1 MAFNYRAFYTDWK
14 KNHAISQADRLE
26 TSLWQTMNYGGE
38 SRQYQTLT
46 YNLARLVAFKF
57 KTSPLLPYDTGNF
70 MKNGIVPLPVNK
82 TQAKVRFGNQHV
94 PYAYYLNFNEFV
106 GATQV
111 PNRHLGFV
119 EKVIEGGLLS
129 EIRLAATQEIFQQYA
144 RPEDKFFVIDPWN
157 M

>member
-1 MAFNYRAFYTDWK
+1 MAFNYRAYYNDWK
-14 KNHAISQADRLE
+14 KNHAIPQADRLE
-26 TSLWQTMNYGGE
+26 TSLWQTLNYGGE
-38 SRQYQTLT
+38 SRQYQSLT

-57 KTSPLLPYDTGNF
+57 KISPLLPYDTGNF

-82 TQAKVRFGNQHV
+82 KQAKVRFGNQHV
-94 PYAYYLNFNEFV
+94 LCAYDVNCNPYTSYGN
-106 GATQV
+106 
-111 PNRHLGFV
+111 PSRHLGVV
-119 EKVIEGGLLS
+119 EKVIESGLLS

>member
-1 MAFNYRAFYTDWK
+1 MAFNYRAYYNDWK
-14 KNHAISQADRLE
+14 KNHAIPQADRLE
-26 TSLWQTMNYGGE
+26 TSLWQTLNYGGE
-38 SRQYQTLT
+38 SRQYQSLT

-82 TQAKVRFGNQHV
+82 KQAKVRFGNQHV
-94 PYAYYLNFNEFV
+94 PYAYDLNFNPYTSY
-106 GATQV
+106 GN

-119 EKVIEGGLLS
+119 EKVIESGLLS